1 MLCCRTREELQRLVV
16 EAGLAMEAEEFDM
29 LFAAA
34 AATCGQE
41 QYCSLD
47 AFLRFRH
54 GMVAAQ
60 MGV

>member
-1 MLCCRTREELQRLVV
+1 MVG
-16 EAGLAMEAEEFDM
+16 AGLAMEAEEFDM

-60 MGV
+60 MGL